1 MKLLETILNQLTKPL
16 LKYLLFNFIF
26 FLMLSANAQF
36 QIVGMQFNGNF
47 ADAVNLTIISPDGTP
62 FTGIVP
68 YDQSRP
74 YNSGTTFKTPA
85 STSIAILYKGQT
97 QIMDPNS
104 VLKVSIVK
112 NGVVAQTLTG
122 RVKHV
127 LKDVKTKL
135 GFYKAGNGYTWAH
148 AEGTEFYVEAFGKSK
163 KAKFTTEEGT
173 IAIIQEVP
181 ITINEAAKNE
191 KTRGNRGEGRELTT
205 TKKIYSSAGEEYIA
219 GNVQPVSYR
228 TYEEALRAFEQ
239 EINQK
244 EGQGNFYMEEMADD
258 FTLLGELYLDN
269 GQYDQAIEPLRKA
282 AYYNTEANPED
293 LMVLESYLYL
303 AEALTYSSNEED
315 FNEGV
320 NFAQEVIRTLTE
332 VVREYTEEYN
342 YALELEDY
350 DYAWDLCYEL
360 VDINEYLGWS
370 YDLLDQFEQA
380 DQYYDA
386 SDAYYSHL

>member
-1 MKLLETILNQLTKPL
+1 MKLLNISLQQLIKPL
-16 LKYLLFNFIF
+16 SKFLLFNSVTF
-26 FLMLSANAQF
+26 FALSANAQF
-36 QIVGMQFNGNF
+36 QIVGMQFNGNS
-47 ADAVNLTIISPDGTP
+47 ADAVNLTIIAPNGTP

-68 YDQSRP
+68 YDQSKA

-97 QIMDPNS
+97 QVMDPNS

-127 LKDVKTKL
+127 LKDVKSKL

-148 AEGTEFYVEAFGKSK
+148 AEGTEFYVEAFQKSK

-173 IAIIQEVP
+173 IAIMQEVP
-181 ITINEAAKNE
+181 ININEAAKNE

-219 GNVQPVSYR
+219 GNVQPISYR
-228 TYEEALRAFEQ
+228 TYEEALQAFEQ

-244 EGQGNFYMEEMADD
+244 EGQGNFYMEELADD

-269 GQYDQAIEPLRKA
+269 GQADEAIEPLRKA
-282 AYYNTEANPED
+282 AYYNSEANPDD

-303 AEALTYSSNEED
+303 AEALIDSSNEEN

-320 NFAQEVIRTLTE
+320 NFAQEMIRPLTE
-332 VVREYTEEYN
+332 VLDEYTEEYN

-370 YDLLDQFEQA
+370 YDLLDQTSQA
-380 DQYYDA
+380 DQYYQA
-386 SDAYYSHL
+386 SDAYHSHL

>member
-1 MKLLETILNQLTKPL
+1 MKLLDPILNQLTKPL

-26 FLMLSANAQF
+26 FFMVSANAQF
-36 QIVGMQFNGNF
+36 QIVGMRFNGNF
-47 ADAVNLTIISPDGTP
+47 ADAVNLTIISPDGKP

-68 YDQSRP
+68 YDQNRP

-85 STSIAILYKGQT
+85 NTSIAILYKGQT

-181 ITINEAAKNE
+181 INIKEAAKNE

-219 GNVQPVSYR
+219 GNVQAISYR

-244 EGQGNFYMEEMADD
+244 EAQGNFYMEEMADD

-269 GQYDQAIEPLRKA
+269 GQYDEAIEPLRKA

-303 AEALTYSSNEED
+303 AEALIYSSNEAE
-315 FNEGV
+315 FSEGV
-320 NFAQEVIRTLTE
+320 NFAKEIIKILTE
-332 VVREYTEEYN
+332 VVREYTEEYS

-380 DQYYDA
+380 DQYYQA
-386 SDAYYSHL
+386 SDDYHSHL